1 MINFK
6 KKQYMKYI
14 LLASAVLA
22 LSCGKNQQIT
32 ENPKIIMKQQ
42 ENVSPIYQFK
52 VKDITGGEF
61 NLADLKGKKVLIVNT
76 ASKCGLTPQFE
87 ELEALYQK
95 YKDQNFVI
103 IGFPTNDFMSQDPG
117 TNEEIAEFCKLNYGV
132 TFPMMSKIEVKGDAM
147 EPLYQYLTQKQQ
159 NGLGDFEVEWNFQKF
174 LINEE
179 GKLAKVISPKV
190 SPNDSEITNWIEGK

>member
-1 MINFK
+1 
-6 KKQYMKYI
+6 MKYLFI
-14 LLASAVLA
+14 ASAVLA
-22 LSCGKNQQIT
+22 LSCTNKKQTT
-32 ENPKIIMKQQ
+32 ENPKMVMEQQ
-42 ENVSPIYQFK
+42 KSIDPIYQFK

-61 NLADLKGKKVLIVNT
+61 NLVDLKGKKVLIVNT

-87 ELEALYQK
+87 ELEKLYQK

-117 TNEEIAEFCKLNYGV
+117 TNEEIAEFCKMNYGV
-132 TFPMMSKIEVKGDAM
+132 TFPMMSKIQVKGDTM
-147 EPLYQYLTQKQQ
+147 EPLYQYLTQKAK

-179 GKLAKVISPKV
+179 GKLAKVINPKV
-190 SPNDSEITNWIEGK
+190 SPTDSEITNWIEGK

>member
-1 MINFK
+1 
-6 KKQYMKYI
+6 MKYI
-14 LLASAVLA
+14 FIASAVLA
-22 LSCGKNQQIT
+22 LSCTKNKPVT
-32 ENPKIIMKQQ
+32 ENPQIIMEQQ
-42 ENVSPIYQFK
+42 KNVDPIYQFK

-87 ELEALYQK
+87 ELEKLYQK

-147 EPLYQYLTQKQQ
+147 EPLYQYLTQKGK

-179 GKLAKVISPKV
+179 GKLAKVIGPKV
-190 SPNDSEITNWIEGK
+190 SPTDSEITNWIEGK

>member
-1 MINFK
+1 
-6 KKQYMKYI
+6 MKYI
-14 LLASAVLA
+14 FIASAIMA
-22 LSCGKNQQIT
+22 LSCTKNQPIT
-32 ENPKIIMKQQ
+32 ENPEIIMEQQ
-42 ENVSPIYQFK
+42 KSVDPIYQFK

-87 ELEALYQK
+87 QLEELYQK

-132 TFPMMSKIEVKGDAM
+132 TFPMMSKIVVKGDNK
-147 EPLYQYLTQKQQ
+147 EPLYQYLTQEDK
-159 NGLGDFEVEWNFQKF
+159 NGLGDFDVEWNFQKF

-190 SPNDSEITNWIEGK
+190 SPTDSEITNWIEGK

>member
-1 MINFK
+1 
-6 KKQYMKYI
+6 MKYI
-14 LLASAVLA
+14 FIASAVLA
-22 LSCGKNQQIT
+22 LSCTKNKPVT
-32 ENPKIIMKQQ
+32 ENPQIIMEQQ
-42 ENVSPIYQFK
+42 KNVDPIYQFK
-52 VKDITGGEF
+52 VKYITGGEF

-87 ELEALYQK
+87 ELEKLYQK

-132 TFPMMSKIEVKGDAM
+132 TFPMMSKIVVKGDNK
-147 EPLYQYLTQKQQ
+147 EPLYQYLTQKDK
-159 NGLGDFEVEWNFQKF
+159 NGLGDFDVEWNFQKF

-190 SPNDSEITNWIEGK
+190 LPTDSEITNWIEGK

>member
-1 MINFK
+1 
-6 KKQYMKYI
+6 MKFI
-14 LLASAVLA
+14 LITTAILA
-22 LSCGKNQQIT
+22 LGCSKNKPITDKPEVIMEQQKNID
-32 ENPKIIMKQQ
+32 
-42 ENVSPIYQFK
+42 PIYQFK
-52 VKDITGGEF
+52 VKDITGSDF

-87 ELEALYQK
+87 ELEKLYQQ

-147 EPLYQYLTQKQQ
+147 EPLYQYLTQKSK
-159 NGLGDFEVEWNFQKF
+159 NGLGDFVVEWNFQKF

-179 GKLAKVISPKV
+179 GKLANVIGPKV
-190 SPNDSEITNWIEGK
+190 SPTDSEITNWIEGK

>member
-1 MINFK
+1 
-6 KKQYMKYI
+6 MKYI
-14 LLASAVLA
+14 FIASSIIA
-22 LSCGKNQQIT
+22 LSCAKNQTIT
-32 ENPKIIMKQQ
+32 ENPQVIMEQQ
-42 ENVSPIYQFK
+42 KSADPIYQFK

-87 ELEALYQK
+87 QLEELYQK
-95 YKDQNFVI
+95 YKDKNFVI
-103 IGFPTNDFMSQDPG
+103 IGFPTNDFMRQDPG

-132 TFPMMSKIEVKGDAM
+132 TFPMMSKIVVKGDAM
-147 EPLYQYLTQKQQ
+147 EPLYQYLTQKSK

-190 SPNDSEITNWIEGK
+190 SPTDKEITNWIEGK

>member
-1 MINFK
+1 
-6 KKQYMKYI
+6 MKY
-14 LLASAVLA
+14 LLITTAFLA
-22 LSCGKNQQIT
+22 LSCTKNKQIT
-32 ENPKIIMKQQ
+32 ENPQIIMEQQ
-42 ENVSPIYQFK
+42 KNVEAIYQFK

-61 NLADLKGKKVLIVNT
+61 DLADLKGKKVLIVNT

-87 ELEALYQK
+87 ELEKLYQK

-103 IGFPTNDFMSQDPG
+103 IGFPTNDFMRQDPG

-132 TFPMMSKIEVKGDAM
+132 TFPMMSKIKVKGDTM
-147 EPLYQYLTQKQQ
+147 EPLYQYLTQKSK

-179 GKLAKVISPKV
+179 GKLAKIISPKV
-190 SPNDSEITNWIEGK
+190 SPTDSEITNWIEGK

>member
-1 MINFK
+1 
-6 KKQYMKYI
+6 MKYI
-14 LLASAVLA
+14 FIASAVLA
-22 LSCGKNQQIT
+22 LSCTKNKPVTEKPEVIMEQQ
-32 ENPKIIMKQQ
+32 KS
-42 ENVSPIYQFK
+42 VDPIYQFK

-87 ELEALYQK
+87 ELEKLYQQ

-147 EPLYQYLTQKQQ
+147 EPLYQYLTQKGK

-190 SPNDSEITNWIEGK
+190 SPTDSEITNWIEGK

>member
-1 MINFK
+1 
-6 KKQYMKYI
+6 MKYI
-14 LLASAVLA
+14 LTTAAILA
-22 LSCGKNQQIT
+22 LSCTKNQQVT
-32 ENPKIIMKQQ
+32 ENPRIIMEQQ
-42 ENVSPIYQFK
+42 KNVDPIYQFK
-52 VKDITGGEF
+52 VKDISGGEF
-61 NLADLKGKKVLIVNT
+61 NFADLKGKKVLIVNT

-87 ELEALYQK
+87 ELEKLYQK

-103 IGFPTNDFMSQDPG
+103 VGFPTNDFMRQDPG

-132 TFPMMSKIEVKGDAM
+132 TFPMMSKIVVKGDGM
-147 EPLYQYLTQKQQ
+147 NPLYQYLTQKQQ

-190 SPNDSEITNWIEGK
+190 SPTDNEITNWIEGK

>member
-1 MINFK
+1 
-6 KKQYMKYI
+6 MKFI
-14 LLASAVLA
+14 LITTAILAIGCS
-22 LSCGKNQQIT
+22 KNKPITDKPEVIMEQQ
-32 ENPKIIMKQQ
+32 K
-42 ENVSPIYQFK
+42 NVDPIYQFK
-52 VKDITGGEF
+52 VKDITGSGF

-87 ELEALYQK
+87 ELEKLYQQ

-147 EPLYQYLTQKQQ
+147 EPLYQYLTQKGK

-190 SPNDSEITNWIEGK
+190 SPTDSEITNWIEGK

>member
-1 MINFK
+1 
-6 KKQYMKYI
+6 MKYI
-14 LLASAVLA
+14 FIASAVLA
-22 LSCGKNQQIT
+22 LSCTKNQTIT
-32 ENPKIIMKQQ
+32 ENPEIIMEQQ
-42 ENVSPIYQFK
+42 KSVDPIYQFK

-87 ELEALYQK
+87 QLEELYQK
-95 YKDQNFVI
+95 YKDKNFVI

-132 TFPMMSKIEVKGDAM
+132 TFPMMSKIVVKGDNK
-147 EPLYQYLTQKQQ
+147 EPLYQYLTQKDK
-159 NGLGDFEVEWNFQKF
+159 NGLGDFDVEWNFQKF

-190 SPNDSEITNWIEGK
+190 LPTDGEITNWIEGK

>member
-1 MINFK
+1 MMHFLFLKQMESIYNFK
-6 KKQYMKYI
+6 AKTLQ
-14 LLASAVLA
+14 
-22 LSCGKNQQIT
+22 GKEIDF
-32 ENPKIIMKQQ
+32 
-42 ENVSPIYQFK
+42 SDFK
-52 VKDITGGEF
+52 NKTF
-61 NLADLKGKKVLIVNT
+61 LIVNT
-76 ASKCGLTPQFE
+76 ASKCGFTPQYE
-87 ELEALYQK
+87 GLEKLYQK

-147 EPLYQYLTQKQQ
+147 EPLYQYLTQKSK

-179 GKLAKVISPKV
+179 GKLAKVIGPKV
-190 SPNDSEITNWIEGK
+190 SPTDSEITNWIEGK

>member
-95 YKDQNFVI
+95 YKNQNFVI

>member
-1 MINFK
+1 
-6 KKQYMKYI
+6 MKYI
-14 LLASAVLA
+14 FIASAVLA
-22 LSCGKNQQIT
+22 LSCTKNKPVT
-32 ENPKIIMKQQ
+32 ENPQIIMEQQ
-42 ENVSPIYQFK
+42 KSVDPIYQFK

-87 ELEALYQK
+87 ELEKLYQK

-147 EPLYQYLTQKQQ
+147 EPLYQYLTQKK
-159 NGLGDFEVEWNFQKF
+159 QKWF
-174 LINEE
+174 RRFCSRMEL
-179 GKLAKVISPKV
+179 
-190 SPNDSEITNWIEGK
+190 SEIPYKRRRKIGKSNQPKSFANR

>member
-1 MINFK
+1 
-6 KKQYMKYI
+6 MKYI
-14 LLASAVLA
+14 FIASAVLA
-22 LSCGKNQQIT
+22 LSCSKNKPIT
-32 ENPKIIMKQQ
+32 ENPQVIMEQQ
-42 ENVSPIYQFK
+42 KNVEPIYQFK

-61 NLADLKGKKVLIVNT
+61 NLADLKRKKVLIVNT

-87 ELEALYQK
+87 QLEELYQK

-132 TFPMMSKIEVKGDAM
+132 TFPMMSKIVVKGDNK
-147 EPLYQYLTQKQQ
+147 EPLYQYLTQKDK
-159 NGLGDFEVEWNFQKF
+159 NGLGDFDVEWNFQKF

-190 SPNDSEITNWIEGK
+190 SPTDSEITNWIEGK

>member
-1 MINFK
+1 
-6 KKQYMKYI
+6 MKYI
-14 LLASAVLA
+14 FIASAVLA
-22 LSCGKNQQIT
+22 LSCSKNKPIT
-32 ENPKIIMKQQ
+32 EKSEVIMEQQ
-42 ENVSPIYQFK
+42 KSVDPIYQFK

-87 ELEALYQK
+87 ELEKLYQQ

-147 EPLYQYLTQKQQ
+147 EPLYQYLTQKGK

-190 SPNDSEITNWIEGK
+190 SPTDSEITNWIEGK